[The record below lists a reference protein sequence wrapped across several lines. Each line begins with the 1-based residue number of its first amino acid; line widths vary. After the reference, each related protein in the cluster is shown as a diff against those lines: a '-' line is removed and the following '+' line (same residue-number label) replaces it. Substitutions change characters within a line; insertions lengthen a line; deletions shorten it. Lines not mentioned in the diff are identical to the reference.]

1 MSMSDNKG
9 TELNVMLF
17 NETWSL
23 TKTYNNIK
31 LDSFKAHLSVLKVG
45 DNKGK
50 LLTGWVNSEKVIVK
64 ISTIEPK
71 R

>member
-1 MSMSDNKG
+1 MSDNKG

-45 DNKGK
+45 IIKENY
-50 LLTGWVNSEKVIVK
+50 
-64 ISTIEPK
+64 
-71 R
+71 

>member
-1 MSMSDNKG
+1 MQAVVELEPTSDNKTYYLAIDGWSMSDNKG

-31 LDSFKAHLSVLKVG
+31 FFILFYF
-45 DNKGK
+45 
-50 LLTGWVNSEKVIVK
+50 I
-64 ISTIEPK
+64 
-71 R
+71 